1 VLSIDIN
8 LMKFGLSSDQYQF
21 IKDTVITPLSNEN
34 AKVWCF
40 GSRARG
46 DFREFSDLDLLIE
59 CQSNKTDMNL
69 IISSIEEVL
78 INSNFP
84 FKVDLVLCKNLA
96 KSYAEKI
103 NSEKVIF

>member
-1 VLSIDIN
+1 
-8 LMKFGLSSDQYQF
+8 MKFGLSSDQYMF
-21 IKDTVITPLSNEN
+21 IKETVVSPLSKEN

-46 DFREFSDLDLLIE
+46 DFREFSDLDLLVE
-59 CQSNKTDMNL
+59 CQSYNKDINL
-69 IISSIEEVL
+69 KISNIEELL

-84 FKVDLVLCKNLA
+84 FKVDLVLSKNLA
-96 KSYAEKI
+96 KSYADKV